1 MKLCLSGPAPTVS
14 TGLKSASRMFH
25 SSSKPEVPLL
35 KWDFSAASRARRYFS
50 ANLEGE
56 KDMSAPTTPGLR
68 RMAFNK
74 LIQHRERRFFVRD
87 QAQMTAIFYPE
98 KGRAGHGSRHV
109 FRVRDRNQWIEAAVD
124 DERRRGK
131 AFQPRS

>member
-50 ANLEGE
+50 PNLEGE
-56 KDMSAPTTPGLR
+56 KDMSTPNTTGLR
-68 RMAFNK
+68 RVAFDK
-74 LIQHRERRFFVRD
+74 FVQRRERRFFVRD
-87 QAQMTAIFYPE
+87 QAQMAAIFYSE
-98 KGRAGHGSRHV
+98 KGRA
-109 FRVRDRNQWIEAAVD
+109 
-124 DERRRGK
+124 
-131 AFQPRS
+131 